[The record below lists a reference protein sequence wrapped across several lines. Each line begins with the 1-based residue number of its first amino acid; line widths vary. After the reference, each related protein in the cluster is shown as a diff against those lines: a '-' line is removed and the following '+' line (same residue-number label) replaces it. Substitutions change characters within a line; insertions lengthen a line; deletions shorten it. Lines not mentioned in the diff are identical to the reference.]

1 MKRTAKQVVDEF
13 LSTESKDYDQ
23 LVSAINY
30 WAVTDMCP
38 ELNAGSVSERHEIT
52 KEDLPRWEQLAR
64 NIASELAIGDD
75 AQVLIVIETGLAQA
89 YWAEREPSA
98 GTLSSQGG
106 GN

>member
-38 ELNAGSVSERHEIT
+38 E
-52 KEDLPRWEQLAR
+52 
-64 NIASELAIGDD
+64 
-75 AQVLIVIETGLAQA
+75 
-89 YWAEREPSA
+89 
-98 GTLSSQGG
+98 
-106 GN
+106 